1 MGVAVM
7 LCPTLVVIDIIQ
19 DKGKGIAGKRW
30 NKRNGMFPYCP
41 VLPASSLF
49 SLLKKKSHTALAL
62 VGKVSFLS
70 TSTVFFTLIDLFN

>member
-1 MGVAVM
+1 VGVAVM

-41 VLPASSLF
+41 VLPASSVFF
-49 SLLKKKSHTALAL
+49 SLY
-62 VGKVSFLS
+62 
-70 TSTVFFTLIDLFN
+70 